1 MGERRRV
8 PVASGFG
15 FLEAPRWRDGRLW
28 VSDMARHTVCTIDV
42 DGLAEPVVELDDS
55 PSGLGWLPDGRLLV
69 VSMHAR
75 KVIRREHDGT
85 LAVHA
90 DLAALVAADLNDMVV
105 DAEGRAYVTNFGYD
119 PATSEPTTTG
129 VLLVRPD
136 GSVEPPTG
144 ELFRPNGCGIV
155 QDGSTFVV
163 AETGVHRLA
172 AFRIDADGSLRE
184 QRTIGTLPS
193 GSWADGLCLDAED
206 AIWVADPKGC
216 RCFRMTLAGE
226 VTEVIDTA
234 PMPAIAC
241 ALEGTTVGRSS
252 SPWRPVRPF
261 DEAAEGGDAE
271 VHAVAVDVP
280 GAGWP

>member
-1 MGERRRV
+1 M
-8 PVASGFG
+8 
-15 FLEAPRWRDGRLW
+15 
-28 VSDMARHTVCTIDV
+28 
-42 DGLAEPVVELDDS
+42 
-55 PSGLGWLPDGRLLV
+55 
-69 VSMHAR
+69 
-75 KVIRREHDGT
+75 
-85 LAVHA
+85 
-90 DLAALVAADLNDMVV
+90 
-105 DAEGRAYVTNFGYD
+105 TNFGYD
-119 PATSEPTTTG
+119 PAASEPVTTG

-136 GSVEPPTG
+136 GSVEPPAG

-163 AETGVHRLA
+163 AETRVHRLA
-172 AFRIDADGSLRE
+172 AFRVDADGSLRE

-206 AIWVADPKGC
+206 AIWVADPKGR

-226 VTEVIDTA
+226 VTEIIDTA

-241 ALEGTTVGRSS
+241 ALGGEDRRTLFITLA
-252 SPWRPVRPF
+252 PVRPF

-271 VHAVAVDVP
+271 IHAVAVDVP